1 MRPRK
6 EIMADLAKRTKEIGQ
21 PGDMA
26 PFFDLTVLEVLLDIR
41 DLLARTKRQSA
52 VLSDA

>member
-1 MRPRK
+1 MRPRNQI
-6 EIMADLAKRTKEIGQ
+6 EV
-21 PGDMA
+21 DMKTGK
-26 PFFDLTVLEVLLDIR
+26 PLDPLRLEVLLDIR

>member
-6 EIMADLAKRTKEIGQ
+6 EIEADAKAGK
-21 PGDMA
+21 PLD
-26 PFFDLTVLEVLLDIR
+26 PLHLEVLLDIR
-41 DLLARTKRQSA
+41 DLLARTRRQSA